1 MLFLVSF
8 PALSQILGGCNCVLF
23 FSKADMDAKLDVDN
37 GFISPLMNMDID
49 GSDEMCVYV
58 HFAVGCGILSFI

>member
-1 MLFLVSF
+1 
-8 PALSQILGGCNCVLF
+8 
-23 FSKADMDAKLDVDN
+23 MDAKLDVDN